1 MRLERYQ
8 EFVRESAGK
17 MQIIYSE
24 AFRHILTYIAANS
37 PEASEIGRKLLEIES
52 GTDDYVDDYTLI
64 DKTDKNDM
72 ISYVQSS
79 RFYREHPDQ
88 KEDLPKMGRYSDV
101 VKNSKFWTSGRTPE
115 YGIGR
120 WVRHIYKDVLGA
132 PIENASLEAFVN
144 AYKSTHDS
152 MFSTGDEFEL
162 VKGEDIRHWYLVDN
176 YLEESGQL
184 GNSCMRY
191 ARCQEF
197 LDIYVNNPESCQLL
211 ILKSAKDPEKI
222 IGRALVWTLHDG
234 PGVAGRLFM
243 DRVYTIK
250 DSDRIRFQEY
260 AKKNQIL
267 TGATSAYKIKVKEG
281 GYDYYPYMD
290 TFSSLDRDKGIL
302 STDLSNQDAVE
313 LRNTD
318 GTCSDLDGR
327 VWSDFDGEYIDEDD
341 ARWCAD
347 IDGYAH
353 YESTVWLEYIDKYVT
368 ERADTT
374 YSEWDERSYYSD
386 DTVWSEAMNDSLWKE
401 LDLIRFQTDE
411 KGSTDWCPSEAH
423 QYYIEIDGRHYS
435 RSEYI
440 KDPYTGEYAWKN
452 DEMKA
457 RFSEEFGSEWSSSLD
472 GELRKALIDTVPS
485 AEAME
490 ELKIV
495 HKRMRRVPE
504 FEHMLPAL
512 YAFVYLDLKGTQ
524 RYGSQDAF
532 RKECEE
538 FAGEMRYKAKGTKE
552 NRYRNTHIER
562 YYYDLKL
569 KGWQGDYALRSIR
582 EGLAAFDLSLL
593 PERIYKLVLFRDL
606 MKRR

>member
-1 MRLERYQ
+1 MRLERYK
-8 EFVRESAGK
+8 EFVLESAGK

-24 AFRHILTYIAANS
+24 AFRHILTYISANS

-52 GTDDYVDDYTLI
+52 GTEDYVDDYTLI

-88 KEDLPKMGRYSDV
+88 KEDLPKMGRYSDI

-132 PIENASLEAFVN
+132 PIENDNSFTASLEAFVN

-191 ARCQEF
+191 AMCQEF

-281 GYDYYPYMD
+281 GYEHYPYMD
-290 TFSSLDRDKGIL
+290 TFCSLDRDKGIL

-318 GTCSDLDGR
+318 GTCSDSDGR
-327 VWSDFDGEYIDEDD
+327 VWSDFHGEYIDEED

-353 YESTVWLEYIDKYVT
+353 YEDTIWLEYIDEYVT
-368 ERADTT
+368 TNADTT

-386 DTVWSEAMNDSLWKE
+386 DTVWSEAMEDSLWKE
-401 LDLIRFQTDE
+401 LDLVRFQTDE

-423 QYYIEIDGRHYS
+423 KYYIEVDGEYYS
-435 RSEYI
+435 RKDYV
-440 KDPYTGEYAWKN
+440 KDPYTGEYAWKS

-457 RFSEEFGSEWSSSLD
+457 RLSEEFGSEWNRSLD
-472 GELRKALIDTVPS
+472 GELRKTLIEADLSKEAKEYLERNYPRRNVPGWPY
-485 AEAME
+485 A
-490 ELKIV
+490 V
-495 HKRMRRVPE
+495 
-504 FEHMLPAL
+504 PAL
-512 YAFVYLDLKGTQ
+512 FAYIMLDIQNAPRYGGGDRMEKFKSECVDILNSQHFREEGFLNSDIATW
-524 RYGSQDAF
+524 YGSQDGWRGASV
-532 RKECEE
+532 
-538 FAGEMRYKAKGTKE
+538 MRSLMDL
-552 NRYRNTHIER
+552 IE
-562 YYYDLKL
+562 
-569 KGWQGDYALRSIR
+569 G
-582 EGLAAFDLSLL
+582 FDISLL
-593 PERIYKLVLFRDL
+593 PEKAYKLVLFRDL